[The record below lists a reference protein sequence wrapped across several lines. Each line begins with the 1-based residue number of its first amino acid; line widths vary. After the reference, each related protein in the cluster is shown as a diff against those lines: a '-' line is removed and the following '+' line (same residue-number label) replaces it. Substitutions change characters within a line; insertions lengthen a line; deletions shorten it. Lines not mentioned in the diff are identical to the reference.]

1 MLQAIRNPT
10 LAVQQ
15 QGLAEIDWSIQ
26 STMATRHVSS
36 VRQQSAT
43 VVLQPKRG
51 NKIMFEATKA
61 DIKMMLDKLNVFDQ
75 FV

>member
-1 MLQAIRNPT
+1 
-10 LAVQQ
+10 
-15 QGLAEIDWSIQ
+15 
-26 STMATRHVSS
+26 MATRHVSS

-61 DIKMMLDKLNVFDQ
+61 DVKMMLDKLNVFDQ